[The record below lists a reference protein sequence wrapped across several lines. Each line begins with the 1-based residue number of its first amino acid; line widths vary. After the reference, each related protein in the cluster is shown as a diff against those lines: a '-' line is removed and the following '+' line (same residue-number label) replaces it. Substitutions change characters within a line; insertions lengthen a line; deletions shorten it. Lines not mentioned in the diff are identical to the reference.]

1 MKGRD
6 KEKMQDA
13 KAKEMDNMT
22 PEKEKSQHKM
32 LYRHDMLRQ
41 VLIQSL
47 IGFVK
52 QNEDKIKSRQN
63 CSTHFQIFIYCL
75 RPAAQ
80 QDFQQCDQQ
89 YNVSSLDILV
99 VHT

>member
-1 MKGRD
+1 MNGRD
-6 KEKMQDA
+6 EERMQDA
-13 KAKEMDNMT
+13 KAKEMGDMT

-47 IGFVK
+47 IGFVE

-75 RPAAQ
+75 CPAA
-80 QDFQQCDQQ
+80 QDFQQCVQQ
-89 YNVSSLDILV
+89 YNVSSLDILA